1 MDVCVTDCL
10 IGAVD
15 ANQGSGDLWRPWE
28 CGVRRRCKSQV
39 LRWML
44 LLSCSSMLA
53 GATIS
58 RLGYGESCVEGEM
71 VFAFSKASVSW
82 SSQGWSLGVLCLQ
95 IRYGVG

>member
-10 IGAVD
+10 IGAVE
-15 ANQGSGDLWRPWE
+15 ANQGSGDLWRPWK

-44 LLSCSSMLA
+44 LLSCSSILA

-58 RLGYGESCVEGEM
+58 WLGYGG
-71 VFAFSKASVSW
+71 KLR
-82 SSQGWSLGVLCLQ
+82 GG
-95 IRYGVG
+95 